1 MQGNNT
7 QNIRKISTN
16 EIAPGSIAYVRGK
29 VAYSRIAT
37 MYTQEEVEERA
48 MRDREIGLTNPPTK
62 PYTEITLKD
71 VKIEIIGEQ
80 NPVFNDYI
88 QNQKFY
94 VTKNEPNVPHYG
106 IRNKGNRVPNVFQKT
121 GENTLQKITLED
133 ELAKDMDVTLMLNCY
148 SSKRGF
154 NNGIGLQCVILNE
167 PVRYFSGSESA
178 SELEKAGFNIL
189 PEAEPETT
197 ETANE
202 EPAEQ
207 PEEVSYEQLGK
218 NINTY
223 NEFNPNQND
232 WRN

>member
-1 MQGNNT
+1 MQTNT
-7 QNIRKISTN
+7 QKISTN
-16 EIAPGSIAYVRGK
+16 DITPGAIAYVRGK

-48 MRDREIGLTNPPTK
+48 VRDRARGLTNPPTK
-62 PYTEITLKD
+62 PFSEITLKD

-80 NPVFNDYI
+80 NAVFNDYL

-94 VTKNEPNVPHYG
+94 VTKNEPNTPHYS

-121 GENTLQKITLED
+121 GENTLQKMTLED
-133 ELAKDMDVTLMLNCY
+133 ELARDMDVTLMLNCY
-148 SSKRGF
+148 SSKKGF

-167 PVRYFSGSESA
+167 PVRYFSSAGST
-178 SELEKAGFNIL
+178 SELGKAGFNIL
-189 PEAEPETT
+189 PEVESETAEPTNET
-197 ETANE
+197 
-202 EPAEQ
+202 PAEQ